1 MWPSVVIHNICG
13 LPSLS
18 IITCIP
24 CLLLSSLFC
33 RWNHRWWNSSEWQW
47 SYQHILQT
55 GALCCQVEGHWQGF
69 GIQRRRD
76 GCDWECSL
84 IANASSKELSQRNA
98 DSMVT
103 VGSWRWAWQ
112 YRFCYK
118 GVTPCC
124 TLKGQLGSAS
134 WTVSVRITTFSC
146 ITSILFL
153 LYHSFVEK
161 RPQRLSDA
169 HAHNRWTLNLLYICI
184 VRSRLEMMM
193 S

>member
-1 MWPSVVIHNICG
+1 MF
-13 LPSLS
+13 
-18 IITCIP
+18 

-47 SYQHILQT
+47 SYQHILQA

-76 GCDWECSL
+76 GYDWECSL
-84 IANASSKELSQRNA
+84 TANASSKELPQRNA

-134 WTVSVRITTFSC
+134 WTVSVSITTVSCTTFSEFCFYC
-146 ITSILFL
+146 IILRFEFSL
-153 LYHSFVEK
+153 
-161 RPQRLSDA
+161 RCIA
-169 HAHNRWTLNLLYICI
+169 HAHNIAYTWTLNSCSELIWGSI
-184 VRSRLEMMM
+184 WIAAFNNSARQGSRMAVRS
-193 S
+193 